1 MVPMVLAQYVDSRN
15 HFLEAT
21 WNEMA
26 EMLSALSA
34 FLIVRPGFR
43 LFCARLAVEYFACLF
58 GLCDLPEPN
67 FQYQAS
73 LLKKLF

>member
-1 MVPMVLAQYVDSRN
+1 
-15 HFLEAT
+15 
-21 WNEMA
+21 MA

-43 LFCARLAVEYFACLF
+43 LFCARLAVEYFGCLF

-73 LLKKLF
+73 SLKKLF